1 MKIAIDKGHC
11 LYGFDTSA
19 DGRSVGGFLESE
31 YDRILGDKI
40 INLLRQ
46 NGHEVVDV
54 TVDNGNQ
61 FSSMYGSLGARTSK
75 ANANGVDLYIAIHF
89 NAGGGRGV
97 ETYLAPRSYYG
108 SDSSYNTNLGY
119 ASRVQQK
126 MVSLGFVNR
135 GVKTEEFYVLTN
147 TNAHAILI
155 ETCFCDS
162 VADKQLYDSLG
173 ADRVAKAIVEGILN
187 ISVNAPAP
195 STPVAS
201 TPTQNTTT
209 NSDAPFR
216 VRKPDNSANS
226 QIFASGTLEGAKANC
241 PSGYCVFDKN
251 GTLRYSNIPQNTG
264 SDYDEDGIFYFNT
277 TVKIRTAP
285 TINGGDTGL
294 CYYAGEYVKYHHV
307 YRNRDGY
314 NWIQYTRSN
323 GQQGYCAVRDL
334 STGERYGY
342 AE

>member
-19 DGRSVGGFLESE
+19 DGRSVGGFSESE
-31 YDRILGDKI
+31 YDRVLGNKI
-40 INLLRQ
+40 IDLLRA

-75 ANANGVDLYIAIHF
+75 ANANGVDLYVSIHN
-89 NAGGGRGV
+89 NAGGGRGTEV
-97 ETYLAPRSYYG
+97 YLAPRSYYG

-126 MVSLGFVNR
+126 MVSLGFINR

-173 ADRVAKAIVEGILN
+173 ADKVAKAIVEGILN

-334 STGERYGY
+334 STGEKFGY

>member
-19 DGRSVGGFLESE
+19 DGRSVGGFSESE
-31 YDRILGDKI
+31 YDRILGDKV
-40 INLLRQ
+40 INLLRA
-46 NGHEVVDV
+46 NGQEVVDV

-61 FSSMYGSLGARTSK
+61 FSNMYGSLGARTSK
-75 ANANGVDLYIAIHF
+75 ANANGVDLYVSIHF
-89 NAGGGRGV
+89 NAGGGRGTEV
-97 ETYLAPRSYYG
+97 YLAPRSYYG

-126 MVSLGFVNR
+126 MVSLGFTNR
-135 GVKTEEFYVLTN
+135 GVKTEEFYVLVN

-187 ISVNAPAP
+187 IFVNAPAP
-195 STPVAS
+195 STPVT
-201 TPTQNTTT
+201 TPPTLNTTT

-241 PSGYCVFDKN
+241 PTGYCVFDKN
-251 GTLRYSNIPQNTG
+251 GTLRYSNVPQASN
-264 SDYDEDGIFYFNT
+264 SKQYAEDGIFHFT
-277 TVKIRTAP
+277 TDVQIRTQP
-285 TINGGDTGL
+285 CDGYETGL
-294 CYYAGEYVKYHHV
+294 CYYTGESVIYHTV
-307 YRNRDGY
+307 ILDKNGF
-314 NWIQYTRSN
+314 NWIVYNRSN
-323 GQQGYCAVRDL
+323 GQQGYMKVRDL
-334 STGERYGY
+334 STGERFGW

>member
-19 DGRSVGGFLESE
+19 DGTSIGGFRESD
-31 YDRILGDKI
+31 YDRVLGDKVLE
-40 INLLRQ
+40 LLRQ

-75 ANANGVDLYIAIHF
+75 ANANNVDLYVALHF

-108 SDSSYNTNLGY
+108 SDNSYNTNLAY
-119 ASRVQQK
+119 ANRIQNNLTA
-126 MVSLGFVNR
+126 LGFRNR
-135 GVKTEEFYVLTN
+135 GVKTEEFYVLVN

-155 ETCFCDS
+155 EVCFCDN
-162 VADKQLYDSLG
+162 VADKQQYDSLG
-173 ADRVAKAIVEGILN
+173 VDRVAKAIVEGIMGKTIN
-187 ISVNAPAP
+187 ITSPLV
-195 STPVAS
+195 SR
-201 TPTQNTTT
+201 PTANTNT
-209 NSDAPFR
+209 NSDAPYR
-216 VRKPDNSANS
+216 VRKSDNSPSS

-241 PSGYCVFDKN
+241 PTGYCVFNKN
-251 GTLRYSNIPQNTG
+251 GKLMYSNVPQDSKT
-264 SDYDEDGIFYFNT
+264 DYDENGIFYFNT
-277 TVKIRTAP
+277 TVRIRTAP

-294 CYYAGEYVKYHHV
+294 CYYAGESVHYHHV
-307 YRNRDGY
+307 YRNRCGY
-314 NWIQYTRSN
+314 DWIQYTRGN

-334 STGERYGY
+334 STGEEFGH

>member
-31 YDRILGDKI
+31 YDRILGDKV
-40 INLLRQ
+40 INLLRA

-61 FSSMYGSLGARTSK
+61 FSSMYGSLGARVSK
-75 ANANGVDLYIAIHF
+75 ANANGVDVYVALHF
-89 NAGGGRGV
+89 NAGRGRGV

-119 ASRVQQK
+119 ASRVQSK
-126 MVSLGFVNR
+126 LVSLGFVNR
-135 GVKTEEFYVLTN
+135 GVKTEEFYVLVN

-155 ETCFCDS
+155 EVCFCDNVS
-162 VADKQLYDSLG
+162 DKQLYDSLG
-173 ADRVAKAIVEGILN
+173 ADKVAKAIVEGILN

-195 STPVAS
+195 SAPVTTP
-201 TPTQNTTT
+201 PTSNTAT

-216 VRKPDNSANS
+216 VRKSDNSPSS

-251 GTLRYSNIPQNTG
+251 GTLRYSNVPQNTG

-334 STGERYGY
+334 STGEKFGY

>member
-19 DGRSVGGFLESE
+19 DGRSVGGFSESE
-31 YDRILGDKI
+31 YDRVLGNKI
-40 INLLRQ
+40 IDLLRT
-46 NGHEVVDV
+46 NGHEVIDV

-61 FSSMYGSLGARTSK
+61 FSNMYGSLSARTSK
-75 ANANGVDLYIAIHF
+75 ANANGVDLYISIHF
-89 NAGGGRGV
+89 NAGGGRGTEV
-97 ETYLAPRSYYG
+97 YLAPRSYYG

-135 GVKTEEFYVLTN
+135 GVKTDEFYVLTN

-173 ADRVAKAIVEGILN
+173 ADRIAKAIVEGILN
-187 ISVNAPAP
+187 ISVNTPAH

-241 PSGYCVFDKN
+241 PTGYCVFDKN
-251 GTLRYSNIPQNTG
+251 GTLRYSNIPQVSN
-264 SDYDEDGIFYFNT
+264 SKQYAEDGTFHFT
-277 TVKIRTAP
+277 TDVQIRTAP
-285 TINGGDTGL
+285 SDGYETGL
-294 CYYAGEYVKYHHV
+294 CYYAGESVIYHTV
-307 YRNRDGY
+307 ILDKNGF
-314 NWIQYTRSN
+314 NWIVYNRAN
-323 GQQGYCAVRDL
+323 GQQGYMKVRDL

-342 AE
+342 AV

>member
-11 LYGFDTSA
+11 LCGFDTSA
-19 DGRSVGGFLESE
+19 DGRSVGGFSESE
-31 YDRILGDKI
+31 YDRVLGNKI
-40 INLLRQ
+40 IDLLRA

-61 FSSMYGSLGARTSK
+61 FSNMYGSLSARTSK
-75 ANANGVDLYIAIHF
+75 ANANGVDLYISIHF
-89 NAGGGRGV
+89 NAGGGRGTEV
-97 ETYLAPRSYYG
+97 YLAPRSYYG

-126 MVSLGFVNR
+126 MVSLGFTNR
-135 GVKTEEFYVLTN
+135 GVKTEEFYVLVN

-162 VADKQLYDSLG
+162 AADKQLYDSLG
-173 ADRVAKAIVEGILN
+173 VDKVAKAIVEGILN

-195 STPVAS
+195 SI
-201 TPTQNTTT
+201 PTTAPATSNAAT

-216 VRKPDNSANS
+216 VRKPDNSASS

-241 PSGYCVFDKN
+241 PAGYCVFDKN
-251 GTLRYSNIPQNTG
+251 GTLRYSNVPQNTG

-277 TVKIRTAP
+277 TVRIRTAP
-285 TINGGDTGL
+285 SINGGDTGL
-294 CYYAGEYVKYHHV
+294 CYYAGENVIYHHV

-314 NWIQYTRSN
+314 DWIQYTRGN

-334 STGERYGY
+334 STGEEFGY

>member
-11 LYGFDTSA
+11 LCGFDTSA

-31 YDRILGDKI
+31 YDRILGDKV
-40 INLLRQ
+40 INLLRA
-46 NGHEVVDV
+46 NGQEVVDV

-61 FSSMYGSLGARTSK
+61 FSNMYGSLGARTSK
-75 ANANGVDLYIAIHF
+75 ANANGVDLYVSIHF
-89 NAGGGRGV
+89 NASGGRGV

-119 ASRVQQK
+119 ASRVQSK
-126 MVSLGFVNR
+126 LVSLGFVNR
-135 GVKTEEFYVLTN
+135 GVKTEEYYVLVN

-155 ETCFCDS
+155 EVCFCDNVS
-162 VADKQLYDSLG
+162 DKQLYDSLG
-173 ADRVAKAIVEGILN
+173 ADRVAKAIVEGILD

-195 STPVAS
+195 LTPVT
-201 TPTQNTTT
+201 TPPTSNTAT

-216 VRKPDNSANS
+216 VRKPDNSASS

-241 PSGYCVFDKN
+241 PTGYCVFDKN
-251 GTLRYSNIPQNTG
+251 GTLRYSNVPQNTG
-264 SDYDEDGIFYFNT
+264 SAYDEHGIFYFNT
-277 TVKIRTAP
+277 TVRIRTAP

-294 CYYAGEYVKYHHV
+294 CYYAGEYVHYHHV
-307 YRNRDGY
+307 YLNRDGY
-314 NWIQYTRSN
+314 NWIQYTRGN
-323 GQQGYCAVRDL
+323 GQQGYCAIRDL
-334 STGERYGY
+334 STGEKFGY

>member
-31 YDRILGDKI
+31 YDRVLGDKI
-40 INLLRQ
+40 INLLRA

-75 ANANGVDLYIAIHF
+75 ANANGVDLYVSIHF
-89 NAGGGRGV
+89 NASGGRGV

-173 ADRVAKAIVEGILN
+173 ADKVAKAIVEGILN

-195 STPVAS
+195 STPVT
-201 TPTQNTTT
+201 TPPTSNTTT

-216 VRKPDNSANS
+216 VRKPDNSASS

-251 GTLRYSNIPQNTG
+251 GTLRYSNVPQNTG
-264 SDYDEDGIFYFNT
+264 SDYDEKGIFYFNT
-277 TVKIRTAP
+277 TVRIRTAP

-294 CYYAGEYVKYHHV
+294 CYYAGENVVYHHV

-314 NWIQYTRSN
+314 DWIQYTRGN
-323 GQQGYCAVRDL
+323 GQQGFCAVRDL
-334 STGERYGY
+334 STGEEFGY

>member
-1 MKIAIDKGHC
+1 
-11 LYGFDTSA
+11 
-19 DGRSVGGFLESE
+19 
-31 YDRILGDKI
+31 
-40 INLLRQ
+40 
-46 NGHEVVDV
+46 
-54 TVDNGNQ
+54 
-61 FSSMYGSLGARTSK
+61 MYGSLGSRVSK
-75 ANANGVDLYIAIHF
+75 DNANGVDVYVALHF
-89 NAGGGRGV
+89 NAGRGRGV

-135 GVKTEEFYVLTN
+135 GVKTEEFYVLVN

-187 ISVNAPAP
+187 ISVNTSTP

-216 VRKPDNSANS
+216 VRKPDNSVNS

-241 PSGYCVFDKN
+241 PTGYCVFDKN
-251 GTLRYSNIPQNTG
+251 GTLRYSNIPQNTR

-277 TVKIRTAP
+277 TVRIRTAP

-294 CYYAGEYVKYHHV
+294 CYYAGESVHYHHV
-307 YRNRDGY
+307 YRNRNGY
-314 NWIQYTRSN
+314 DWIQYTRGN

-334 STGERYGY
+334 STGERFGH
-342 AE
+342 AK

>member
-19 DGRSVGGFLESE
+19 DGRSVGGFSESE
-31 YDRILGDKI
+31 YDRILGDKV
-40 INLLRQ
+40 INLLRA
-46 NGHEVVDV
+46 NGQEVVDV

-61 FSSMYGSLGARTSK
+61 FSNMYGSLGARTSK
-75 ANANGVDLYIAIHF
+75 ANANGVDLYASIHF
-89 NAGGGRGV
+89 NAGGGRGTEV
-97 ETYLAPRSYYG
+97 YLAPRSYYG

-126 MVSLGFVNR
+126 MVSLGFTNR
-135 GVKTEEFYVLTN
+135 GVKTEEFYVLVN

-187 ISVNAPAP
+187 IFVNAPAP
-195 STPVAS
+195 STPVT
-201 TPTQNTTT
+201 TPPTSNTTT

-241 PSGYCVFDKN
+241 PTGYCVFDKN
-251 GTLRYSNIPQNTG
+251 GTLRYSNVPQASN
-264 SDYDEDGIFYFNT
+264 SKQYAEDGIFHFT
-277 TVKIRTAP
+277 TDVQIRTQP
-285 TINGGDTGL
+285 CDGYETGL
-294 CYYAGEYVKYHHV
+294 CYYTGESVIYHTV
-307 YRNRDGY
+307 ILDKNGF
-314 NWIQYTRSN
+314 NWIVYNRSN
-323 GQQGYCAVRDL
+323 GQQGYMKVRDL
-334 STGERYGY
+334 STGERFGW

>member
-19 DGRSVGGFLESE
+19 DGRSVGGFSESE
-31 YDRILGDKI
+31 YDRILGDKV
-40 INLLRQ
+40 INLLRA
-46 NGHEVVDV
+46 NGQEVVDV

-61 FSSMYGSLGARTSK
+61 FSNMYGSLGARTSK
-75 ANANGVDLYIAIHF
+75 ANANGVDLYVSIHF
-89 NAGGGRGV
+89 NAGGGRGTEV
-97 ETYLAPRSYYG
+97 YLAPRSYYG

-126 MVSLGFVNR
+126 MVSLGFTNR
-135 GVKTEEFYVLTN
+135 GVKTEEFYVLVN

-187 ISVNAPAP
+187 IFVNAPAP
-195 STPVAS
+195 STPVT
-201 TPTQNTTT
+201 TPPTSNTTT

-241 PSGYCVFDKN
+241 PTGYCVFDKN
-251 GTLRYSNIPQNTG
+251 GTLRYSNVPQASN
-264 SDYDEDGIFYFNT
+264 SKQYAEDGIFHFT
-277 TVKIRTAP
+277 TDVQIRTQP
-285 TINGGDTGL
+285 CDGYETGL
-294 CYYAGEYVKYHHV
+294 CYYTGESVIYHTV
-307 YRNRDGY
+307 ILDKNGF
-314 NWIQYTRSN
+314 NWIVYNRSN
-323 GQQGYCAVRDL
+323 GQQGYMKVRDL
-334 STGERYGY
+334 STGERYGW

>member
-31 YDRILGDKI
+31 YDRVLGDKI

-61 FSSMYGSLGARTSK
+61 FSNMYGSLGARVSK
-75 ANANGVDLYIAIHF
+75 ANANGVDVYVALHF
-89 NAGGGRGV
+89 NAGRGRGV

-108 SDSSYNTNLGY
+108 SDSSYNSNLGY
-119 ASRVQQK
+119 ASRVQSK
-126 MVSLGFVNR
+126 LVSLGFVNR
-135 GVKTEEFYVLTN
+135 GVKTEEFYVLVN

-155 ETCFCDS
+155 EVCFCDNVS
-162 VADKQLYDSLG
+162 DKQLYDSLG
-173 ADRVAKAIVEGILN
+173 ADKVAKAIVEGILN
-187 ISVNAPAP
+187 VSVN
-195 STPVAS
+195 
-201 TPTQNTTT
+201 TPTPSAPTTTPTTSNVAT

-216 VRKPDNSANS
+216 VRKSDNSPSS

-251 GTLRYSNIPQNTG
+251 GTLRYSNVPQVSN
-264 SDYDEDGIFYFNT
+264 SKQYAEDGTFYFT
-277 TVKIRTAP
+277 TDVQIRTQP
-285 TINGGDTGL
+285 CDGYETGL
-294 CYYAGEYVKYHHV
+294 CYYVGESVIYHTV
-307 YRNRDGY
+307 ILNKNGF
-314 NWIQYTRSN
+314 NWIVYNRSN
-323 GQQGYCAVRDL
+323 GQQGYMKVRDL

>member
-31 YDRILGDKI
+31 YDRILGDKVI
-40 INLLRQ
+40 ELLRA
-46 NGHEVVDV
+46 NGQEVIDV

-61 FSSMYGSLGARTSK
+61 FSNMYGSLVARVSK
-75 ANANGVDLYIAIHF
+75 ANANGVDVYVALHF
-89 NAGGGRGV
+89 NAGRGRGV

-119 ASRVQQK
+119 ASRVQSK
-126 MVSLGFVNR
+126 LVSLGFVNR
-135 GVKTEEFYVLTN
+135 GVKTEEFYVLVN

-155 ETCFCDS
+155 EVCFCDNVS
-162 VADKQLYDSLG
+162 DKQLYDSLG
-173 ADRVAKAIVEGILN
+173 ADKVAKAIVEGILN

-195 STPVAS
+195 SAPVAS
-201 TPTQNTTT
+201 TPTSNTTT

-241 PSGYCVFDKN
+241 PAGYCVFDKN
-251 GTLRYSNIPQNTG
+251 GTLRYSNVPQASNCKT
-264 SDYDEDGIFYFNT
+264 YAEDGTFYFT
-277 TVKIRTAP
+277 TDVQIRTQP
-285 TINGGDTGL
+285 CDGYETGL
-294 CYYAGEYVKYHHV
+294 CYYAGESVIYHTV
-307 YRNRDGY
+307 ILNKNGF
-314 NWIQYTRSN
+314 NWIVYNRSN
-323 GQQGYCAVRDL
+323 GQQGYMKVRDL

>member
-1 MKIAIDKGHC
+1 M
-11 LYGFDTSA
+11 
-19 DGRSVGGFLESE
+19 
-31 YDRILGDKI
+31 
-40 INLLRQ
+40 
-46 NGHEVVDV
+46 
-54 TVDNGNQ
+54 
-61 FSSMYGSLGARTSK
+61 
-75 ANANGVDLYIAIHF
+75 DLYIAIHF

-162 VADKQLYDSLG
+162 VSDKQLYDSLG
-173 ADRVAKAIVEGILN
+173 ADKVAKAIVEGILN
-187 ISVNAPAP
+187 ISVNTSTP
-195 STPVAS
+195 STPVT
-201 TPTQNTTT
+201 TPPTSNTTT

-216 VRKPDNSANS
+216 VRKSDNSPSS

-241 PSGYCVFDKN
+241 PAGYCVFDKN
-251 GTLRYSNIPQNTG
+251 GTLRYSNVPQNNG

-294 CYYAGEYVKYHHV
+294 CYYVGENVHYHHV
-307 YRNRDGY
+307 YLNKDGY

-334 STGERYGY
+334 ATGEKFGY

>member
-11 LYGFDTSA
+11 LCGFDTSA

-31 YDRILGDKI
+31 YDRVLGDKI

-75 ANANGVDLYIAIHF
+75 ANANGVDLYVSIHF
-89 NAGGGRGV
+89 NASGGRGV

-135 GVKTEEFYVLTN
+135 GVKTEEYYVLVN

-155 ETCFCDS
+155 EVCFCDNVS
-162 VADKQLYDSLG
+162 DKQLYDSLG
-173 ADRVAKAIVEGILN
+173 ADKVAKAIVEGILN
-187 ISVNAPAP
+187 ISVNAPTP

>member
-11 LYGFDTSA
+11 LCGFDTSA

-31 YDRILGDKI
+31 YDRILGDKV
-40 INLLRQ
+40 INLLRA
-46 NGHEVVDV
+46 NGQEVVDV

-61 FSSMYGSLGARTSK
+61 FSNMYGSLGARTSK
-75 ANANGVDLYIAIHF
+75 ANANGVDLYVSIHF
-89 NAGGGRGV
+89 NASGGRGV

-108 SDSSYNTNLGY
+108 SDGSYNTNLGY
-119 ASRVQQK
+119 ASRVQSK
-126 MVSLGFVNR
+126 LVSLGFVNR
-135 GVKTEEFYVLTN
+135 GVKTEEYYVLVN

-155 ETCFCDS
+155 EVCFCDNVS
-162 VADKQLYDSLG
+162 DKQLYDSLG

-195 STPVAS
+195 LTPVT
-201 TPTQNTTT
+201 TPPTSNTAT

-216 VRKPDNSANS
+216 VRKPDNSASS

-241 PSGYCVFDKN
+241 PTGYCVFDKN
-251 GTLRYSNIPQNTG
+251 GTLRYSNVPQNTG

-277 TVKIRTAP
+277 TVRIRTAP

-294 CYYAGEYVKYHHV
+294 CYYAGEYVHYHHV
-307 YRNRDGY
+307 YLNRDGY
-314 NWIQYTRSN
+314 NWIQYTRGN
-323 GQQGYCAVRDL
+323 GQQGYCAIRDL
-334 STGERYGY
+334 STGEKFGY

>member
-19 DGRSVGGFLESE
+19 DGRSVGGFSESE
-31 YDRILGDKI
+31 YDRILGNKI
-40 INLLRQ
+40 IDLLRA

-75 ANANGVDLYIAIHF
+75 ANANGVDLYVSIHF
-89 NAGGGRGV
+89 NAGGGRGTEV
-97 ETYLAPRSYYG
+97 YLAPRSYYG

-135 GVKTEEFYVLTN
+135 GVKTEEFYVLVN

-162 VADKQLYDSLG
+162 AADKQLYDNLG

-187 ISVNAPAP
+187 TSVNTSAP
-195 STPVAS
+195 SIPTTTP
-201 TPTQNTTT
+201 PTSNAAT

-216 VRKPDNSANS
+216 VRKPDNSASS

-251 GTLRYSNIPQNTG
+251 RTLRYSNVPQPSNSKT
-264 SDYDEDGIFYFNT
+264 YAEDGTFYFT
-277 TVKIRTAP
+277 TDVQIRTQP
-285 TINGGDTGL
+285 CDGYETGL
-294 CYYAGEYVKYHHV
+294 CYYTGESVIYHTV
-307 YRNRDGY
+307 ILNKNGF
-314 NWIQYTRSN
+314 NWIVYNRSN
-323 GQQGYCAVRDL
+323 GQQGYMKVRDL
-334 STGERYGY
+334 ATGERFGY

>member
-19 DGRSVGGFLESE
+19 DGRSVGGFSESE
-31 YDRILGDKI
+31 YDRVLGNKI
-40 INLLRQ
+40 IDLLRA
-46 NGHEVVDV
+46 NGHEVIDV

-61 FSSMYGSLGARTSK
+61 FSNMYGSLSARTSK
-75 ANANGVDLYIAIHF
+75 ANANGVDLYVSIHF
-89 NAGGGRGV
+89 NAGGGRGTEV
-97 ETYLAPRSYYG
+97 YLAPRSYYG

-135 GVKTEEFYVLTN
+135 GVKTEEFYVLVN

-162 VADKQLYDSLG
+162 VSDKQLYDSLG

-187 ISVNAPAP
+187 ISVNTPAP
-195 STPVAS
+195 SA
-201 TPTQNTTT
+201 PTTAPTTSNAAT

-216 VRKPDNSANS
+216 VRKSDNSPSS

-285 TINGGDTGL
+285 STNGGDTGL
-294 CYYAGEYVKYHHV
+294 CYYAGENVHYHHV
-307 YRNRDGY
+307 HLNKNGY
-314 NWIQYTRSN
+314 NWIQYTRGN
-323 GQQGYCAVRDL
+323 GQRILCCKRFIN
-334 STGERYGY
+334 RRKIRIC
-342 AE
+342 

>member
-19 DGRSVGGFLESE
+19 DGRSVGGFSESE
-31 YDRILGDKI
+31 YDRILGDKV
-40 INLLRQ
+40 INLLRA
-46 NGHEVVDV
+46 NGQEVVDV

-61 FSSMYGSLGARTSK
+61 FSNMYGSLGARTSK
-75 ANANGVDLYIAIHF
+75 ANANGVDLYVSIHF
-89 NAGGGRGV
+89 NAGGGRGTEV
-97 ETYLAPRSYYG
+97 YLAPRSYYG

-126 MVSLGFVNR
+126 MVSLGFTNR
-135 GVKTEEFYVLTN
+135 GVKTEEFYVLVN

-187 ISVNAPAP
+187 IFVNAPAP
-195 STPVAS
+195 STPVT
-201 TPTQNTTT
+201 TPPTSNTTT

-241 PSGYCVFDKN
+241 PTGYCVFDKN
-251 GTLRYSNIPQNTG
+251 GTLRYSNVPQASN
-264 SDYDEDGIFYFNT
+264 SKQYAEDGIFHFT
-277 TVKIRTAP
+277 TDVQIRTQP
-285 TINGGDTGL
+285 CDGYETGL
-294 CYYAGEYVKYHHV
+294 CYYTGESVIYHTV
-307 YRNRDGY
+307 ILDKNGF
-314 NWIQYTRSN
+314 NWIVYNRSN
-323 GQQGYCAVRDL
+323 RQQGYMKVRDL
-334 STGERYGY
+334 STGERFGW

>member
-40 INLLRQ
+40 INLLRA

-75 ANANGVDLYIAIHF
+75 ANANGVDLYVSIHF
-89 NAGGGRGV
+89 NAGGGRGTEV
-97 ETYLAPRSYYG
+97 YLAPRSYYG

-126 MVSLGFVNR
+126 MVSLGFTNR
-135 GVKTEEFYVLTN
+135 GVKTEEFYVLVN

-173 ADRVAKAIVEGILN
+173 VDRIAKAIVEGILN

-195 STPVAS
+195 STPVT
-201 TPTQNTTT
+201 TPPTSNTTT

-251 GTLRYSNIPQNTG
+251 GNMRYSNVPQDNGT
-264 SDYDEDGIFYFNT
+264 DYNEKGIFYFNT

-285 TINGGDTGL
+285 SINGGDTGI
-294 CYYAGEYVKYHHV
+294 CYYAGDSVIYHHV
-307 YRNRDGY
+307 YLNRDGY
-314 NWIQYTRSN
+314 NWIQYTRGN

-334 STGERYGY
+334 STGERFGY

>member
-19 DGRSVGGFLESE
+19 DGRSVGGFSESE
-31 YDRILGDKI
+31 YDRVLGNKI
-40 INLLRQ
+40 IDLLRA
-46 NGHEVVDV
+46 NGHEVIDV

-135 GVKTEEFYVLTN
+135 GVKTEEFYVLVN

-241 PSGYCVFDKN
+241 PAGYCVFDKN

-264 SDYDEDGIFYFNT
+264 SD
-277 TVKIRTAP
+277 
-285 TINGGDTGL
+285 
-294 CYYAGEYVKYHHV
+294 
-307 YRNRDGY
+307 
-314 NWIQYTRSN
+314 
-323 GQQGYCAVRDL
+323 
-334 STGERYGY
+334 
-342 AE
+342 

>member
-19 DGRSVGGFLESE
+19 DGRNVGGFSESE
-31 YDRILGDKI
+31 YDRALGNKI
-40 INLLRQ
+40 IDLLRA
-46 NGHEVVDV
+46 NGHEVIDV

-61 FSSMYGSLGARTSK
+61 FSNMYGSLSARTSK
-75 ANANGVDLYIAIHF
+75 ANANGVDLYISIHF
-89 NAGGGRGV
+89 NAGGGRGTEV
-97 ETYLAPRSYYG
+97 YLAPRSYYG

-126 MVSLGFVNR
+126 MVSLGFANR
-135 GVKTEEFYVLTN
+135 GVKTEEFYVLVN

-187 ISVNAPAP
+187 ISVNAPTPSAP
-195 STPVAS
+195 TNTHTTPNAA
-201 TPTQNTTT
+201 T

-216 VRKPDNSANS
+216 VRKSDNSPSS

-277 TVKIRTAP
+277 TVKRRTAP
-285 TINGGDTGL
+285 STNGGDTGL
-294 CYYAGEYVKYHHV
+294 CYYAGENVHYHHV
-307 YRNRDGY
+307 YLNRNGY
-314 NWIQYTRSN
+314 NWIQYTRGN

-334 STGERYGY
+334 STGERFGY

>member
-19 DGRSVGGFLESE
+19 DGRSVGGFSESE
-31 YDRILGDKI
+31 YDRVLGDKI
-40 INLLRQ
+40 INLLRS
-46 NGHEVVDV
+46 NGHEVIDV

-61 FSSMYGSLGARTSK
+61 FSNMYGSLSARTAK

-89 NAGGGRGV
+89 NAGGGRGTEV
-97 ETYLAPRSYYG
+97 YLAPRSYYG

-126 MVSLGFVNR
+126 MVSLGFTNR
-135 GVKTEEFYVLTN
+135 GVKTEEFYVLVN

-162 VADKQLYDSLG
+162 VSDKQLYDSLG
-173 ADRVAKAIVEGILN
+173 ADKVAKAIVEGILN
-187 ISVNAPAP
+187 ISV
-195 STPVAS
+195 S
-201 TPTQNTTT
+201 TPTPSTSVTTSTTSNTAT

-216 VRKPDNSANS
+216 VRKSDNSPSS

-241 PSGYCVFDKN
+241 PAGYCVFDKN
-251 GTLRYSNIPQNTG
+251 GTLRYSNVPQNTG

-277 TVKIRTAP
+277 TVRIRTTP
-285 TINGGDTGL
+285 SINGGDTGL
-294 CYYAGEYVKYHHV
+294 CYYAGENVIYHHV

-314 NWIQYTRSN
+314 DWIQYTRGN
-323 GQQGYCAVRDL
+323 GQQGYCAVREL
-334 STGERYGY
+334 STGEEFGY

>member
-19 DGRSVGGFLESE
+19 DGRSVGGFSESE

-75 ANANGVDLYIAIHF
+75 ANANSVDLYIAIHF

-135 GVKTEEFYVLTN
+135 GVKTEEFYVLVN

-173 ADRVAKAIVEGILN
+173 ADKVAKAIVEGILN
-187 ISVNAPAP
+187 ISVNTSTP
-195 STPVAS
+195 STPVT
-201 TPTQNTTT
+201 TPPTSNTAT

-216 VRKPDNSANS
+216 VRKSNNSPSS

-251 GTLRYSNIPQNTG
+251 GTLRYSNVPQSTG

-285 TINGGDTGL
+285 STNGGDTGL
-294 CYYAGEYVKYHHV
+294 CYYAGENVHYHHV
-307 YRNRDGY
+307 YLNRNGY
-314 NWIQYTRSN
+314 NWIQYTRGN

-334 STGERYGY
+334 STGEKFGY

>member
-31 YDRILGDKI
+31 YDRVLGDKI
-40 INLLRQ
+40 INLLRA
-46 NGHEVVDV
+46 NGQEVVDV

-75 ANANGVDLYIAIHF
+75 ANANGVDVYVALHF
-89 NAGGGRGV
+89 NAGRGRGV

-108 SDSSYNTNLGY
+108 SDSSYNSNLGY
-119 ASRVQQK
+119 ASRVQSK
-126 MVSLGFVNR
+126 LVSLGFVNR

-195 STPVAS
+195 SIPVAS

-307 YRNRDGY
+307 YRNRNGY
-314 NWIQYTRSN
+314 DWIQYTRGN
-323 GQQGYCAVRDL
+323 GQQGFCAVRDL
-334 STGERYGY
+334 STGERFGY

>member
-19 DGRSVGGFLESE
+19 DGRSVGGFSESE
-31 YDRILGDKI
+31 YDRILGDKV
-40 INLLRQ
+40 INLLRA
-46 NGHEVVDV
+46 NGQEVVDV

-61 FSSMYGSLGARTSK
+61 FSNMYGSLGARTSK
-75 ANANGVDLYIAIHF
+75 ANANGVDLYVSIHF
-89 NAGGGRGV
+89 NAGGGRGTEV
-97 ETYLAPRSYYG
+97 YLAPRSYYG

-126 MVSLGFVNR
+126 MVSLGFTNR
-135 GVKTEEFYVLTN
+135 GVKTEEFYVLVN

-187 ISVNAPAP
+187 IFVNAPAP
-195 STPVAS
+195 STPVTTPS
-201 TPTQNTTT
+201 TSNTTT

-241 PSGYCVFDKN
+241 PTGYCVFDKN
-251 GTLRYSNIPQNTG
+251 GTLRYSNVPQASN
-264 SDYDEDGIFYFNT
+264 SKQYAEDGIFHFT
-277 TVKIRTAP
+277 TDVQIRTQP
-285 TINGGDTGL
+285 CDGYETGL
-294 CYYAGEYVKYHHV
+294 CYYTGESVIYHTV
-307 YRNRDGY
+307 ILDKNGF
-314 NWIQYTRSN
+314 NWIVYNRSN
-323 GQQGYCAVRDL
+323 GQQGYMKVRDL
-334 STGERYGY
+334 STGERFGW

>member
-19 DGRSVGGFLESE
+19 DGRSVGGFSESE

-40 INLLRQ
+40 INLLRA

-54 TVDNGNQ
+54 TIDNGSQ

-75 ANANGVDLYIAIHF
+75 ANANNVDLYIAIHF
-89 NAGGGRGV
+89 NAGGGRGTEV
-97 ETYLAPRSYYG
+97 YLAPRSYYG

-135 GVKTEEFYVLTN
+135 GVKTEEFYVLVN

-173 ADRVAKAIVEGILN
+173 VDKVAKAIVEGILN
-187 ISVNAPAP
+187 ISVSTPTP
-195 STPVAS
+195 STPVT
-201 TPTQNTTT
+201 TPPTSNTTT

-216 VRKPDNSANS
+216 VRKSDNSPSS

-251 GTLRYSNIPQNTG
+251 GTLRYSNVPQPSNSKT
-264 SDYDEDGIFYFNT
+264 YAEDGTFYFT
-277 TVKIRTAP
+277 TDVQIRTQP
-285 TINGGDTGL
+285 CDGYETGL
-294 CYYAGEYVKYHHV
+294 CYYVGESVIYHTV
-307 YRNRDGY
+307 ILDKNGF
-314 NWIQYTRSN
+314 NWIVYNRSN
-323 GQQGYCAVRDL
+323 GQQGYMKVRDL

>member
-19 DGRSVGGFLESE
+19 DGRSVGGFSESE
-31 YDRILGDKI
+31 YDRVLGDKI
-40 INLLRQ
+40 INLLRS

-75 ANANGVDLYIAIHF
+75 ANANGVDLYVSIHF

-126 MVSLGFVNR
+126 MISLGFTNR
-135 GVKTEEFYVLTN
+135 GVKTEEFYVLVN

-162 VADKQLYDSLG
+162 AADKQLYDSLG

-187 ISVNAPAP
+187 ISVNTSTP
-195 STPVAS
+195 STPV
-201 TPTQNTTT
+201 TTHPTSNTAT

-216 VRKPDNSANS
+216 VRKPDNSASS

-241 PSGYCVFDKN
+241 PTGYCVFDKN
-251 GTLRYSNIPQNTG
+251 GTLRYSNVPQNIG
-264 SDYDEDGIFYFNT
+264 SDYDENGIFYFNT
-277 TVKIRTAP
+277 TVRIRTAP
-285 TINGGDTGL
+285 SINGGDTGL
-294 CYYAGEYVKYHHV
+294 CYYAGENVVYHHV

-314 NWIQYTRSN
+314 DWIQYTRGN
-323 GQQGYCAVRDL
+323 GQQGFCAVRDL

-342 AE
+342 AK

>member
-31 YDRILGDKI
+31 YDRVLGDKI

-61 FSSMYGSLGARTSK
+61 FSNMYGSLGARVSK
-75 ANANGVDLYIAIHF
+75 ANANGVDLYVSIHF
-89 NAGGGRGV
+89 NASGGRGV

-135 GVKTEEFYVLTN
+135 GVKTEEYYVLVN

-155 ETCFCDS
+155 EVCFCDNVS
-162 VADKQLYDSLG
+162 DKQLYDSLG
-173 ADRVAKAIVEGILN
+173 ADKVAKAIVEGILN
-187 ISVNAPAP
+187 ISVNAPTP

-251 GTLRYSNIPQNTG
+251 GTLRYSNVPQVSN
-264 SDYDEDGIFYFNT
+264 SKQYAEDGTFHFT
-277 TVKIRTAP
+277 TDVQIRTAP
-285 TINGGDTGL
+285 SDGYETGL
-294 CYYAGEYVKYHHV
+294 CYYAGESVIYHTV
-307 YRNRDGY
+307 ILDKNGF
-314 NWIQYTRSN
+314 NWIVYNRAN
-323 GQQGYCAVRDL
+323 GQQGYMKVRDL
-334 STGERYGY
+334 STGERYGW

>member
-11 LYGFDTSA
+11 LCGFDTSA

-31 YDRILGDKI
+31 YDRILGDKVI
-40 INLLRQ
+40 ELLRA
-46 NGHEVVDV
+46 NGQEVIDV

-75 ANANGVDLYIAIHF
+75 ANANGVDVYVALHF
-89 NAGGGRGV
+89 NAGRGRGV

-173 ADRVAKAIVEGILN
+173 ADRIAKAIVEGILN
-187 ISVNAPAP
+187 ISVNAPAH

-334 STGERYGY
+334 STGEKFGY

>member
-19 DGRSVGGFLESE
+19 DGRSVGGFSESE
-31 YDRILGDKI
+31 YDRILGDKV
-40 INLLRQ
+40 INLLRA
-46 NGHEVVDV
+46 NGQEVVDV

-61 FSSMYGSLGARTSK
+61 FSNMYGSLGARTSK
-75 ANANGVDLYIAIHF
+75 ANANGVDLYVSIHF
-89 NAGGGRGV
+89 NAGGGRGTEV
-97 ETYLAPRSYYG
+97 YLAPRSYYG

-126 MVSLGFVNR
+126 MVSLGFTNR
-135 GVKTEEFYVLTN
+135 GVKTEEFYVLVN

-216 VRKPDNSANS
+216 VRKPDNSADS

-241 PSGYCVFDKN
+241 PTGYCVFDKN
-251 GTLRYSNIPQNTG
+251 GTLRYSNVPQDT
-264 SDYDEDGIFYFNT
+264 SRTYAEDGTFHFT
-277 TVKIRTAP
+277 TDVQIRTQP
-285 TINGGDTGL
+285 CDGYETGL
-294 CYYAGEYVKYHHV
+294 CYYAGESVIYHTV
-307 YRNRDGY
+307 ILDKNGF
-314 NWIQYTRSN
+314 NWIVYNRSN
-323 GQQGYCAVRDL
+323 GQQGYMKVRDL
-334 STGERYGY
+334 STGERYGW

>member
-19 DGRSVGGFLESE
+19 DGRSVGGFSESE
-31 YDRILGDKI
+31 YDRILGNKI
-40 INLLRQ
+40 IDLLRV

-75 ANANGVDLYIAIHF
+75 ANANDVDLYVSIHF
-89 NAGGGRGV
+89 NAGGGRGTEV
-97 ETYLAPRSYYG
+97 YLAPRSYYG
-108 SDSSYNTNLGY
+108 SDVSYNTNLGY

-135 GVKTEEFYVLTN
+135 GVKTEEFYVLVN

-162 VADKQLYDSLG
+162 ATDKQLYDSLG
-173 ADRVAKAIVEGILN
+173 VDKVAKAIVEGILN
-187 ISVNAPAP
+187 ISVNAPTPSISVAAP
-195 STPVAS
+195 ATSNAA
-201 TPTQNTTT
+201 T

-216 VRKPDNSANS
+216 VRKPDNSTNS

-241 PSGYCVFDKN
+241 PTGYCVFDKN

-277 TVKIRTAP
+277 TVRIRTAP
-285 TINGGDTGL
+285 SVNSGDTGL
-294 CYYAGEYVKYHHV
+294 CYYAGESVHYHHV
-307 YRNRDGY
+307 YLNRDGY
-314 NWIQYTRSN
+314 NWIQYTRGN
-323 GQQGYCAVRDL
+323 GQQGYCAIRDL
-334 STGERYGY
+334 ATGERFGY

>member
-19 DGRSVGGFLESE
+19 DGRSVGGFSESE
-31 YDRILGDKI
+31 YDRILGDKV
-40 INLLRQ
+40 INLLRA
-46 NGHEVVDV
+46 NGQEVVDV

-61 FSSMYGSLGARTSK
+61 FSNMYGSLGARTSK
-75 ANANGVDLYIAIHF
+75 ANANGVDLYVSIHF
-89 NAGGGRGV
+89 NAGGGRGTEV
-97 ETYLAPRSYYG
+97 YLAPRSYYG

-126 MVSLGFVNR
+126 MVSLGFTNR
-135 GVKTEEFYVLTN
+135 GVKTEEFYVLVN

-187 ISVNAPAP
+187 IFVNAPAP
-195 STPVAS
+195 STPVT
-201 TPTQNTTT
+201 TPPTSNTTT

-241 PSGYCVFDKN
+241 PTGYCVFDKN
-251 GTLRYSNIPQNTG
+251 GTLRYSNVPQASN
-264 SDYDEDGIFYFNT
+264 SKQYAEDGIFHFT
-277 TVKIRTAP
+277 TDVQIRTQP
-285 TINGGDTGL
+285 CDGYETGL
-294 CYYAGEYVKYHHV
+294 CYYTGESVIYHTV
-307 YRNRDGY
+307 ILDKNGF
-314 NWIQYTRSN
+314 NWIVYNRSN
-323 GQQGYCAVRDL
+323 GQQGYMKVRDL
-334 STGERYGY
+334 STGERFGW